1 MAGVTLD
8 SMTDTPSLWIGNA
21 SGFYGDR
28 LGAVH
33 EMLTEGPVD
42 VLTGDYLAELTMA
55 ILGRDQLAD
64 PSRGYARTFLR
75 QMRDSLGLIA
85 ERRVKVVT
93 NAGGLNPQGLADRLT
108 ELAESLGFEPR
119 IAYVTGDDLLHRAEE
134 LGLDGPLT
142 ANAYLGAF
150 GIAACL
156 DAGADIVV
164 TGRVTDASLTV
175 GPAISHFGWTRE
187 DLDALAGA
195 TAAGHVIE
203 CGAQATGGNY
213 ALADDLLREG
223 HDLDRP
229 GFPLAELRADGSAV
243 ITKHPGTGGAVTTGT
258 VTAQLVYEIAGA
270 RYPGPD
276 VTTRL
281 DTVRLDREGPDRVR
295 LSGVRGEAPP
305 PDLKVGLTGLTGF
318 RNEVDLLITG
328 LDARDKAARAERQ
341 LRAALSRRRPED
353 LGFEFVP
360 AADPHGDTQEAATAR
375 LRVTAR
381 DHDPA
386 VVGRAFGAAAVELAL
401 SGYAGFHLTAPPRD
415 ARPDGVVASHA
426 FVPAAEVEH
435 TAILPDG
442 ERLVIPPPRTTR
454 VLEEVPEPPLPP
466 PPPGGPQR
474 RAPLG
479 LVLGARSGD
488 KGADANL
495 GVWARDD
502 DGWRWLAHRLT
513 VDLLREL
520 LPETAGL
527 RVTRHLLPRLRAA
540 NFWIEGLLAP
550 GTARREGPDPQAKG
564 LGEWLR
570 ARVLPL
576 PVSLLPVPA
585 SGAAPGDT
593 PSADPA
599 ATSAVREARP

>member
-1 MAGVTLD
+1 MPDVTLVV
-8 SMTDTPSLWIGNA
+8 MTDTPSLWVGNA

-28 LGAVH
+28 LCAVH
-33 EMLTEGPVD
+33 EMLTDGPVD

-64 PSRGYARTFLR
+64 PSRGYAKTFLR
-75 QMRDSLGLIA
+75 QMRDSLGLIM

-93 NAGGLNPQGLADRLT
+93 NAGGLNPRGLADRLT
-108 ELAESLGFEPR
+108 ELAESLGFDPR
-119 IAYVTGDDLLHRAEE
+119 IACVTGDDLLHRAEE

-164 TGRVTDASLTV
+164 TGRVTDASLAV
-175 GPAISHFGWTRE
+175 GPAISHFGWTRD

-195 TAAGHVIE
+195 TVAGHVIE

-213 ALADDLLREG
+213 ALLDDLVRDG
-223 HDLDRP
+223 HDPTRP
-229 GFPLAELRADGSAV
+229 GFPIAEIHADGGAV
-243 ITKHPGTGGAVTTGT
+243 ITKHPGTGGAVTVGT

-281 DTVRLDREGPDRVR
+281 DTVRLVQEGPDRVR
-295 LSGVRGEAPP
+295 LSGTRGEAPP

-318 RNEVDLLITG
+318 RNDVEFLITG
-328 LDARDKAARAERQ
+328 LDAETKAALAERQ
-341 LRAALSRRRPED
+341 LRAALARRRPEE
-353 LGFEFVP
+353 LRFEFVP
-360 AADPHGDTQEAATAR
+360 AEDPHGDTQDKATAR

-381 DHDPA
+381 DHEPT
-386 VVGRAFGAAAVELAL
+386 VIGRPFGAAAVELAL

-415 ARPDGVVASHA
+415 ARPDGVAATHA
-426 FVPAAEVEH
+426 LVPASEVEH
-435 TAILPDG
+435 LAILPDG
-442 ERLVIPPPRTTR
+442 DRLTIAPAEVTR
-454 VLEEVPEPPLPP
+454 PLVEVPEPAPPAPP
-466 PPPGGPQR
+466 PAGPVR
-474 RAPLG
+474 EAPLG
-479 LVLGARSGD
+479 LILGARSGD

-495 GVWARDD
+495 GVWARDQSED
-502 DGWRWLAHRLT
+502 AWRWIAHHLT

-520 LPETAGL
+520 LPETADL
-527 RVTRHLLPRLRAA
+527 KVTRHLLPELRAA
-540 NFWIEGLLAP
+540 NFWIEGMLAP
-550 GTARREGPDPQAKG
+550 GTARREGLDPQAKG

-570 ARVLPL
+570 ARRVPL
-576 PVSLLPVPA
+576 PVTLLPE
-585 SGAAPGDT
+585 
-593 PSADPA
+593 
-599 ATSAVREARP
+599 EARP

>member
-1 MAGVTLD
+1 MSGVTLV
-8 SMTDTPSLWIGNA
+8 SMTATSPLRVANA

-28 LGAVH
+28 FAAVH
-33 EMLTEGPVD
+33 EMLTGGPVD

-64 PSRGYARTFLR
+64 PGRGYARTFLG
-75 QMRDSLGLIA
+75 QMRDCLTLIT
-85 ERRVKVVT
+85 ERRVRVVT
-93 NAGGLNPQGLADRLT
+93 NAGGLNPRGLADRLT
-108 ELAESLGFEPR
+108 ELADGLGLDPR
-119 IAYVTGDDLLHRAEE
+119 IACVTGDDLLHRAEE
-134 LGLDGPLT
+134 LDLGSPLT

-175 GPAISHFGWTRE
+175 GPAVSHFGWTPD

-213 ALADDLLREG
+213 AHAAALLREG

-229 GFPLAELRADGSAV
+229 GFPIAEIGADGSAV
-243 ITKHPGTGGAVTTGT
+243 VTKHPGTGGAVTTGT

-281 DTVRLDREGPDRVR
+281 DTVRLAQEGPDRVR
-295 LSGVRGEAPP
+295 ISGTRGEPP
-305 PDLKVGLTGLTGF
+305 PAELKVGLTGLTGF
-318 RNEVDLLITG
+318 RNDVEFLITG
-328 LDARDKAARAERQ
+328 LDAEDKAALAERQ
-341 LRAALSRRRPED
+341 MRATLAHRRPED
-353 LGFEFVP
+353 LRFEFVP
-360 AADPHGDTQEAATAR
+360 AQDPHGPTQDAATAR

-381 DHDPA
+381 DHDA
-386 VVGRAFGAAAVELAL
+386 SRVGRAFGAAAVELAL
-401 SGYAGFHLTAPPRD
+401 AGYAGFHLTSPPRD
-415 ARPDGVVASHA
+415 ARPDGVAATHA
-426 FVPAAEVEH
+426 LVPAGEVEH

-442 ERLVIPPPRTTR
+442 ARVSVAPAPRTR
-454 VLEEVPEPPLPP
+454 RPAEVPEPPLPP
-466 PPPGGPQR
+466 PLAEGTLR
-474 RAPLG
+474 EAPLG

-495 GVWARDD
+495 GVWAADD
-502 DGWRWLAHRLT
+502 DAWRWLAHTLT
-513 VDLLREL
+513 VPLLREL

-527 RVTRHLLPRLRAA
+527 VVTRHLLPNLRAA
-540 NFWIEGLLAP
+540 NFWIEGVLAP
-550 GTARREGPDPQAKG
+550 GSARREGPDPQAKG

-570 ARVLPL
+570 ARRTLIPEK
-576 PVSLLPVPA
+576 LLPEV
-585 SGAAPGDT
+585 
-593 PSADPA
+593 
-599 ATSAVREARP
+599 ARQ